1 MGSANTL
8 INVHAGRNQGD
19 GMNSSD
25 DQAAAKPAPQYAEEV
40 LCANWNP
47 LALLVVEPVK
57 HAVARAVDGSEAEA
71 FLARL
76 YRCQQA

>member
-1 MGSANTL
+1 MR
-8 INVHAGRNQGD
+8 VVRDQG
-19 GMNSSD
+19 GKMRSSE
-25 DQAAAKPAPQYAEEV
+25 QGLPAKPALQYADEV

-47 LALLVVEPVK
+47 LAPQVVETVTP
-57 HAVARAVDGSEAEA
+57 ARASAVDGSDAEA

>member
-1 MGSANTL
+1 MNEMSSSEHKIPANSPL
-8 INVHAGRNQGD
+8 
-19 GMNSSD
+19 
-25 DQAAAKPAPQYAEEV
+25 QYADEV

-47 LALLVVEPVK
+47 LALLVAEPVNR
-57 HAVARAVDGSEAEA
+57 ASAAAVDSGDAEA

>member
-1 MGSANTL
+1 
-8 INVHAGRNQGD
+8 
-19 GMNSSD
+19 MNSND
-25 DQAAAKPAPQYAEEV
+25 EQAPAARVPQYAEEV

-47 LALLVVEPVK
+47 LALLVAEP
-57 HAVARAVDGSEAEA
+57 AVRARAAAVDGSDAEA

>member
-1 MGSANTL
+1 MSSSEHKITL
-8 INVHAGRNQGD
+8 
-19 GMNSSD
+19 MS
-25 DQAAAKPAPQYAEEV
+25 PLQYAEEV

-47 LALLVVEPVK
+47 LALLVAEPAPGVRPS
-57 HAVARAVDGSEAEA
+57 VLDGSDAEA

>member
-1 MGSANTL
+1 MSSRDEKLPAKTE
-8 INVHAGRNQGD
+8 VQYGD
-19 GMNSSD
+19 
-25 DQAAAKPAPQYAEEV
+25 EV

-47 LALLVVEPVK
+47 LALLLAEPLSG
-57 HAVARAVDGSEAEA
+57 ARAASVDGGDAEA

>member
-1 MGSANTL
+1 MR
-8 INVHAGRNQGD
+8 AGRNQGD
-19 GMNSSD
+19 DMSSSENRIPANS
-25 DQAAAKPAPQYAEEV
+25 PLQYAEEV

-47 LALLVVEPVK
+47 LALLVAEPVQR
-57 HAVARAVDGSEAEA
+57 ARVSAVDGSDADA

>member
-1 MGSANTL
+1 MCLFRFVGVTPGGAQGGAMGSGNHKIPANNL
-8 INVHAGRNQGD
+8 LEYG
-19 GMNSSD
+19 
-25 DQAAAKPAPQYAEEV
+25 EEV

-47 LALLVVEPVK
+47 LALLVAEPV
-57 HAVARAVDGSEAEA
+57 ASAQATGVDGSDAEA

>member
-1 MGSANTL
+1 MR
-8 INVHAGRNQGD
+8 IGRDQGD
-19 GMNSSD
+19 DMSSSD
-25 DQAAAKPAPQYAEEV
+25 YGASTRQTLQYADEV

-47 LALLVVEPVK
+47 LARLLVEPMVP
-57 HAVARAVDGSEAEA
+57 ANAPSLDGGDAEA